1 VRERVFEKM
10 GDLIATGQL
19 DPDFTTNGVE
29 LASTAKTYSQ
39 LQSKYAMIDKA
50 AMDARDNLSL
60 ALQSSSQV
68 DRQGIKTD
76 SQWLNEKIIPFLQ
89 GIAPNPGL
97 SDFQT
102 KLYTGLREY
111 VKVANGS
118 AASIAEPSN
127 QAIKDATNMLNTA
140 KASEDIT
147 ATIKAINDDISV
159 VEHNNKRMLEG
170 TLNKIRNIGKGPG
183 TPPPAPPVPPPPAP
197 APGGGA
203 DYTPPPDAGGP
214 LPTGKAGTRVRMKS
228 DHSKTTT
235 LKTYGRIPAEW
246 EPY

>member
-1 VRERVFEKM
+1 VRRKNKLRQKLQLQYGILSKQFGDKEDLITVGPDGKAQVVGTVTPGSRIVKLPAGQSASDASKISDQMITQMAMTVGKNGLKFTQLSLPRSAYGDAVRERVFEKM

-89 GIAPNPGL
+89 A
-97 SDFQT
+97 S
-102 KLYTGLREY
+102 LRTP
-111 VKVANGS
+111 VCRTSRRSSTRACGS
-118 AASIAEPSN
+118 
-127 QAIKDATNMLNTA
+127 T
-140 KASEDIT
+140 
-147 ATIKAINDDISV
+147 
-159 VEHNNKRMLEG
+159 
-170 TLNKIRNIGKGPG
+170 
-183 TPPPAPPVPPPPAP
+183 
-197 APGGGA
+197 
-203 DYTPPPDAGGP
+203 
-214 LPTGKAGTRVRMKS
+214 
-228 DHSKTTT
+228 
-235 LKTYGRIPAEW
+235 
-246 EPY
+246 